1 MKNIPL
7 KHLSGFY
14 PYSLTGKISNF
25 IFRSSMFESLLG
37 YCDYGRLGN
46 AADCGSCLIWVR
58 IPLVTFICAF
68 RIIGSTTGSN
78 PVSQSSSLW
87 GRVR

>member
-25 IFRSSMFESLLG
+25 IFRSSM

-46 AADCGSCLIWVR
+46 AADCGSALYG
-58 IPLVTFICAF
+58 FE
-68 RIIGSTTGSN
+68 SH
-78 PVSQSSSLW
+78 
-87 GRVR
+87 

>member
-46 AADCGSCLIWVR
+46 AADCGSALY
-58 IPLVTFICAF
+58 
-68 RIIGSTTGSN
+68 GSTTGSN

>member
-37 YCDYGRLGN
+37 YCDYGDL
-46 AADCGSCLIWVR
+46 AMQR
-58 IPLVTFICAF
+58 IVVPPYM
-68 RIIGSTTGSN
+68 GSN
-78 PVSQSSSLW
+78 PISHLYLRLSYNW
-87 GRVR
+87 

>member
-46 AADCGSCLIWVR
+46 AADCGSALYGLPNVLLWHVIFWLQD
-58 IPLVTFICAF
+58 INVTASKI
-68 RIIGSTTGSN
+68 
-78 PVSQSSSLW
+78 Q
-87 GRVR
+87 

>member
-46 AADCGSCLIWVR
+46 AADCGS
-58 IPLVTFICAF
+58 A
-68 RIIGSTTGSN
+68 
-78 PVSQSSSLW
+78 
-87 GRVR
+87 